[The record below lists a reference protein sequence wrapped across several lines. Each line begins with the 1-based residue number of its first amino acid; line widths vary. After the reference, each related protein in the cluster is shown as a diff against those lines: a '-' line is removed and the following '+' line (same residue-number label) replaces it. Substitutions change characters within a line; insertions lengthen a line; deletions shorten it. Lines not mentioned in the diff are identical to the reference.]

1 MNEQTELEPGPQIVS
16 DAMQAARDEI
26 KQRATDTLYTHYKEI
41 QAKRKYCSMMN
52 RNFNT
57 DIEGMNMALAFRQT
71 LSFCRLIFQD
81 KDFFKDQ
88 METEV

>member
-1 MNEQTELEPGPQIVS
+1 MNEQKVLEPGYQIVS
-16 DAMQAARDEI
+16 DAMQSARDEI